1 MDIGP
6 DRDPEVDEEIVD
18 TTTDDGD
25 MAVLVK
31 QPVGPAPDGGERPV
45 VLMFHDGPGIRSATH
60 VFMRQL
66 ANEGYRVVTPDLYHR
81 HGRLLGVEPEL
92 RASDPE
98 LGKAMRT
105 WLTSLT
111 DDGIQHDADRALEA
125 AGVDPSTPIATI
137 GFCLGAR
144 AVFRRMTAEPDRVV
158 AGASWHPS
166 FLVDDGDDSPHL
178 TAGELTTP
186 LYLAIGEADEVQ
198 SIEMHQAF
206 LDAVEPL
213 DHVTVETFPGA
224 DHGFTWPDHPT
235 YDEAAATRAWEVT
248 TDLFAR
254 AFADAR

>member
-1 MDIGP
+1 MDMGP
-6 DRDPEVDEEIVD
+6 DDEPEVDERILD
-18 TTTDDGD
+18 TTTDDGE

-31 QPVGPAPDGGERPV
+31 QPVGPAPDGGEWPV

-60 VFMRQL
+60 VFMRRL
-66 ANEGYRVVTPDLYHR
+66 ANAGYRVVTPDLYHR
-81 HGRLLGVEPEL
+81 HGRLLGVEPEM
-92 RASDPE
+92 RDTDPDV
-98 LGKAMRT
+98 GRAMRT

-111 DDGIQHDADRALEA
+111 DDGIQHDADRALVA

-144 AVFRRMTAEPDRVV
+144 AVFRRIMSEPDRVV
-158 AGASWHPS
+158 AGATWHPS
-166 FLVDDGDDSPHL
+166 FLVDDGEDSPHR
-178 TAGELTTP
+178 TASEIPVP

-198 SIEMHQAF
+198 SIAMHRDF
-206 LDAVEPL
+206 LDAVEPV
-213 DHVTVETFPGA
+213 DDVTVETFEGA

-254 AFADAR
+254 SFADA